1 MSDYKWADLVE
12 RLISSFYVAST
23 LTVRK
28 LLLKV
33 AADLDKRSTRKKE
46 QAGRLLAIAL
56 QFPLPTFPQTQ
67 GRDFL
72 SVPTEL

>member
-1 MSDYKWADLVE
+1 MSYYKWASLVE

-33 AADLDKRSTRKKE
+33 AQDLDKQSARKKE

-56 QFPLPTFPQTQ
+56 QFPLPSFALTQ

-72 SVPTEL
+72 SEPTAL

>member
-33 AADLDKRSTRKKE
+33 AEDLDKQSARRKE

-56 QFPLPTFPQTQ
+56 QFPQPSFALTQ

-72 SVPTEL
+72 SEPTEL

>member
-1 MSDYKWADLVE
+1 MSDYKWAELVE

-33 AADLDKRSTRKKE
+33 AQDLDRQSARKRE
-46 QAGRLLAIAL
+46 QAGRLLAIQL
-56 QFPLPTFPQTQ
+56 NFPQPSFALTQ
-67 GRDFL
+67 GRDLL
-72 SVPTEL
+72 STPTEL

>member
-1 MSDYKWADLVE
+1 MSDYKWAELVE

-28 LLLKV
+28 LLLK
-33 AADLDKRSTRKKE
+33 AAQDLDRQSARKRE

-56 QFPLPTFPQTQ
+56 NFPLPSFALTQ

>member
-33 AADLDKRSTRKKE
+33 AQDLDKQSARKKE

-56 QFPLPTFPQTQ
+56 QFPLPSFALTQ
-67 GRDFL
+67 GRDLL